1 MLVAPNTQGDSSF
14 DHEGPLRHDPRPTE
28 VVPMTGL
35 QIFMAREIGGWPLY
49 TIVIGLGQVCCQLSY
64 NVLQIY
70 ISMQM
75 LSATSFQI
83 TLLTGRNWQDDVQ
96 LYVLGGVFLAAS
108 AVWYTLFRL
117 KPSVYVLSAPWI
129 FFGLAFFLIALPS
142 LSNTIHPA
150 HRILSSIATWSYA
163 VASAAAFL
171 FFGLNFGEEA
181 VCLHE

>member
-1 MLVAPNTQGDSSF
+1 
-14 DHEGPLRHDPRPTE
+14 
-28 VVPMTGL
+28 
-35 QIFMAREIGGWPLY
+35 
-49 TIVIGLGQVCCQLSY
+49 
-64 NVLQIY
+64 
-70 ISMQM
+70 M

-83 TLLTGRNWQDDVQ
+83 TLLSGRNWQDDVQ

-129 FFGLAFFLIALPS
+129 FFGLAFFLIGLPS
-142 LSNTIHPA
+142 VTSALAPA
-150 HRILSSIATWSYA
+150 HRALASTATWSYA

-181 VCLHE
+181 VSEKILAKTLQQTLYNLGCCDRGVDVEGLHRSRITANLGRCTLVLGICFEWKRK